1 MSRAVLT
8 AALLGRGAAG
18 LLDGLVTPQQATL
31 VQDAAGLV
39 AAHLRGDAQ
48 AQDVLLEAYA
58 TEETF
63 SRLVE
68 AFVYYVTAAVQVAAQ
83 MHGSSWQ
90 SVLARLPD
98 YRVGLIPGV
107 VPNWAAAQAL
117 VVNLIDASAA
127 PAPAPALEVASC
139 VEGAYGLAVSVTTV
153 LGGGEHAEAL
163 EWTTRLS
170 SIAAREN

>member
-1 MSRAVLT
+1 M
-8 AALLGRGAAG
+8 
-18 LLDGLVTPQQATL
+18 TPQQATL

-63 SRLVE
+63 SQLVD
-68 AFVYYVTAAVQVAAQ
+68 AFVYYVTAAVQIAAQ
-83 MHGSSWQ
+83 MNGSSWQ
-90 SVLARLPD
+90 SVLAGLPD

-107 VPNWAAAQAL
+107 GPDWVSARAL
-117 VVNLIDASAA
+117 VVNLIKPGAA
-127 PAPAPALEVASC
+127 AEPAPAMEVLSC
-139 VEGAYGLAVSVTTV
+139 VEGAYGLAISVTTV

-163 EWTTRLS
+163 GWTTRLS
-170 SIAAREN
+170 AIAAREN

>member
-1 MSRAVLT
+1 M
-8 AALLGRGAAG
+8 
-18 LLDGLVTPQQATL
+18 TPQQATL

-39 AAHLRGDAQ
+39 AAHLRGDTQ

-83 MHGSSWQ
+83 VNGSSWQ
-90 SVLARLPD
+90 SVLAGLPD

-107 VPNWAAAQAL
+107 VPDWASTRAL
-117 VVNLIDASAA
+117 VVNLIDPAA
-127 PAPAPALEVASC
+127 AAEPVPAMEVTSC

-153 LGGGEHAEAL
+153 LGSGEHAEAL